1 MGGTKG
7 NRNMAKKRP
16 SPKKPAKSAKA
27 AKPPKSAA
35 KPSPKDSLSKDS
47 GGAAVVCFTLRDSG
61 ATALRFHSEH
71 EQRDRARGTAM
82 ALANSPDVA
91 DVFVLT
97 GVELFRGHRQS

>member
-16 SPKKPAKSAKA
+16 IAKKPAKPGKSAKPTKA
-27 AKPPKSAA
+27 AA
-35 KPSPKDSLSKDS
+35 KPSSKDS
-47 GGAAVVCFTLRDSG
+47 SGAAVVCFTLRDTG

-71 EQRDRARGTAM
+71 DQRERARGTAM

-97 GVELFRGHRQS
+97 GVELFRGHSQP

>member
-1 MGGTKG
+1 
-7 NRNMAKKRP
+7 MAKKRP

-27 AKPPKSAA
+27 AKPAKSAA
-35 KPSPKDSLSKDS
+35 RPSPKDSRSKDS

-71 EQRDRARGTAM
+71 DERDRARGTAM

-97 GVELFRGHRQS
+97 GVELFRGHRQ

>member
-1 MGGTKG
+1 
-7 NRNMAKKRP
+7 MAKKRP
-16 SPKKPAKSAKA
+16 SLKKPAKPSKSAKPG
-27 AKPPKSAA
+27 KTVPKST
-35 KPSPKDSLSKDS
+35 SKDS

-71 EQRDRARGTAM
+71 EQRERARGTAM

-97 GVELFRGHRQS
+97 GVELFRGAGKA